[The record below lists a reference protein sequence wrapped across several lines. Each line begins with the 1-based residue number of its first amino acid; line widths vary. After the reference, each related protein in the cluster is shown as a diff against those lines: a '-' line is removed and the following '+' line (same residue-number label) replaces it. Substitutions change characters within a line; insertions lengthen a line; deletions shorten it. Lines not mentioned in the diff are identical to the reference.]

1 MFGRLFSFF
10 QPKEEPFLFFYQF
23 RKITWRSVF
32 FLHCKV
38 CDRILF
44 QHVFD
49 ICLLLFENNMPFFP
63 FFQYKHKLFGKHI
76 SIWQTV
82 RCENLILSRE
92 QRDLPIDRKPV
103 LITQP
108 QCLIF
113 RSIKFRDRPVLIVCP
128 CLSFLLLDNNPCCPH
143 FRLSFILFQC
153 HKCTIFPHFQY
164 PIRWIQ
170 TGRDSKCS

>member
-1 MFGRLFSFF
+1 MALH
-10 QPKEEPFLFFYQF
+10 
-23 RKITWRSVF
+23 SVF
-32 FLHCKV
+32 FLHRKV
-38 CDRILF
+38 CDCILF

-82 RCENLILSRE
+82 RCENLIPSRE
-92 QRDLPIDRKPV
+92 QRDLPIDWKPA

-108 QCLIF
+108 QCLVF
-113 RSIKFRDRPVLIVCP
+113 RSIKFRNRPVLIVCP

-153 HKCTIFPHFQY
+153 LKCTIFPHFQY